1 MAVGEDGPPDECAA
15 RTYVYTTG
23 FSVYGLAD
31 AIGPIRHTYAPDR
44 MAPLIA
50 HPIDATTARRPR
62 RAGGGAAAAPPLFSL
77 YSCPLREA
85 RRRCIRV

>member
-31 AIGPIRHTYAPDR
+31 AIGPIRHTHRIAWLPSS
-44 MAPLIA
+44 LIRS
-50 HPIDATTARRPR
+50 TLRRPGA
-62 RAGGGAAAAPPLFSL
+62 RAAPAAARPPPPRFF
-77 YSCPLREA
+77 PF
-85 RRRCIRV
+85 IRVL